1 MRINPYV
8 TAVVAVIL
16 TILSLTYL
24 GGSES
29 TPPTTVGSRDTGILP
44 VTDLT
49 PKMVKPSKEEI
60 QRQTKQVL
68 AIKLPKHYTHLDRK
82 EAKKLLKLVY
92 KEAGDKRIDPILVL
106 GLIGAE
112 SSFNKDSVSPVG
124 AKGYTQ
130 VMPEYH
136 EDKIKGRDLHQ
147 AAVNVQVGVKILHDC
162 MRTRKSERMAL
173 ACYNGARARADIDRY
188 VKAVY
193 SHRNK
198 IQRLAEL

>member
-8 TAVVAVIL
+8 TAVVGVIL
-16 TILSLTYL
+16 TVVSLTYL
-24 GGSES
+24 DSSKS
-29 TPPTTVGSRDTGILP
+29 TQPTLVGSRDTGILP

-49 PKMVKPSKEEI
+49 PKVVTPSKEEI
-60 QRQTKQVL
+60 RQQTKQAL
-68 AIKLPKHYTHLDRK
+68 MSKLPKHYAHLDKK
-82 EAKKLLKLVY
+82 EAKKLVKLVY
-92 KEAGDKRIDPILVL
+92 KEAGAKRIDPILVL

-112 SSFNKDSVSPVG
+112 SNFKKDSVSPMG

-136 EDKIKGRDLHQ
+136 QDKINGRDLHHP
-147 AAVNVQVGVKILHDC
+147 AVNVQVGVRILHDC
-162 MRTRKSERMAL
+162 MRSRKSERMAL
-173 ACYNGARARADIDRY
+173 ACYNGARAKADIDRY